1 MEVLHLAGKRG
12 MNTKSV
18 VFAITAMFSAFHC
31 AGQSNVVYY
40 GANSNALD
48 VVFVDTKLSP
58 KTKSDIVADL
68 RVCLSEW
75 GKAGTLDLGGYE
87 DVAGYLYIGTSCPHY
102 PEDIDFPRNI
112 VSNGTSGIA
121 LQIPKDLSDAYKKAF
136 AFAAANAF
144 VEFVSSPNF
153 LTLPPKNL
161 PDYLLDSSRTTTQVI
176 ADAQGIISD
185 LRLQTFYPPSV
196 LSFFNSEIGPAKKNL
211 FVGIPCSAPL
221 SYSDRKSWGG
231 FHAIWHKGKWK
242 FIFWEEK

>member
-1 MEVLHLAGKRG
+1 M
-12 MNTKSV
+12 
-18 VFAITAMFSAFHC
+18 
-31 AGQSNVVYY
+31 
-40 GANSNALD
+40 
-48 VVFVDTKLSP
+48 
-58 KTKSDIVADL
+58 ADL

-75 GKAGTLDLGGYE
+75 GKAGILDLGGYE

-136 AFAAANAF
+136 AFAAANAKAFAAANTF

-161 PDYLLDSSRTTTQVI
+161 PDYLLQNDMTPKEII
-176 ADAQGIISD
+176 ADAQEIISQ
-185 LRLQTFYPPSV
+185 LREQTYYPPSV
-196 LSFFNSEIGPAKKNL
+196 LGFFNSGIGPAKKNL
-211 FVGIPCSAPL
+211 LTVIPCSNPIPG
-221 SYSDRKSWGG
+221 DDKEWGG

>member
-1 MEVLHLAGKRG
+1 

-75 GKAGTLDLGGYE
+75 GKAGILDLGGYE

-161 PDYLLDSSRTTTQVI
+161 PDYLLQNDMTPKEII
-176 ADAQGIISD
+176 ADAQEIISQ
-185 LRLQTFYPPSV
+185 LREQTYYPPSV
-196 LSFFNSEIGPAKKNL
+196 LGFFYSGIGPAKKNL
-211 FVGIPCSAPL
+211 LTVIPCSSPIFG
-221 SYSDRKSWGG
+221 DRKEWDGN
-231 FHAIWHKGKWK
+231 HAIWHKGKWK